1 MVNLFDAGLG
11 EFLLP
16 IFVILLVYAVIFGT
30 LQKVKPLGDSKTLNG
45 MAALA
50 VSILLAALPGVM
62 QFITIISPWFV
73 AMVMIAFSLLL
84 VFMFLGV
91 SAEQMKTIA
100 TDSVVMW
107 TIIIFAIII
116 VIGGLTVVYG
126 PILGGPA
133 PTGEGPGP
141 EIQRSIFNPKVL
153 TAIFTL
159 IIFSFAVRLLSFESE
174 RGS

>member
-1 MVNLFDAGLG
+1 MVSLFDAGLG

-30 LQKVKPLGDSKTLNG
+30 LQKVKPLGDSKTTNG
-45 MAALA
+45 MVAFAIA
-50 VSILLAALPGVM
+50 VLLAAVPSVM
-62 QFITIISPWFV
+62 EFITIISPWFV
-73 AMVMIAFSLLL
+73 AMVMVAFSLLL

-91 SAEQMKTIA
+91 STKQMEEIA
-100 TDSVVMW
+100 KDSVVMW

-126 PILGGPA
+126 PVLGGPA
-133 PTGEGPGP
+133 PAGGCPGP

-159 IIFSFAVRLLSFESE
+159 IIFSFAVRLLSFEST
-174 RGS
+174 RS